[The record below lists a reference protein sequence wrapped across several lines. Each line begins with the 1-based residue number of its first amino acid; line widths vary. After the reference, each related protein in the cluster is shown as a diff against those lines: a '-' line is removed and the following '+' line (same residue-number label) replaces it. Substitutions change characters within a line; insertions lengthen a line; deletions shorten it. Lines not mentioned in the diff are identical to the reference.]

1 MCGLLL
7 NGPLCGTRCGSVK
20 SISCGWSADGF
31 VSVLVPQIIF
41 KIIKQ
46 RLLQK
51 LGVLCKHV
59 SSSGSVLSLC

>member
-31 VSVLVPQIIF
+31 VSVLVPQIVF
-41 KIIKQ
+41 KIINQ

-51 LGVLCKHV
+51 LCKHV